1 MPHLEISR
9 VVLVDCN
16 IVNNDYQHDS
26 RLLYTFVPNKSFSQL
41 LDISPKKFLILKT
54 FKSELLYIVVW
65 FTDQYFKPLEIEHKT
80 TLAIN

>member
-1 MPHLEISR
+1 MPHLEISC

-26 RLLYTFVPNKSFSQL
+26 RLSYTFVPNKSFSQL
-41 LDISPKKFLILKT
+41 LDVSPKKFVILKT

-65 FTDQYFKPLEIEHKT
+65 FTDQYFKPLDIEDKT
-80 TLAIN
+80 TLAVN

>member
-1 MPHLEISR
+1 MSHLEISCA
-9 VVLVDCN
+9 VLVDCN

-26 RLLYTFVPNKSFSQL
+26 RLSYTFVPNKSFSQL
-41 LDISPKKFLILKT
+41 LHVSPKKFVILKT

-65 FTDQYFKPLEIEHKT
+65 FTDQYFKPLEIEDKT